1 VATKYLPTNREA
13 SIISEPVW
21 KRKLIEHDIKLQNVK
36 LEMMELKYENLRAE
50 M

>member
-1 VATKYLPTNREA
+1 MPAIKEVNSTTV
-13 SIISEPVW
+13 SEPGW

-36 LEMMELKYENLRAE
+36 LEMMELRYENMSAE